1 MDALFPTL
9 IVFLSLVGLF
19 LIFLGKS
26 KEKEEK
32 IKEGKEGKGINILNW
47 FKKFQRI
54 PLRDIFLN
62 FWEKFLRRIR
72 IIVLR
77 IDRIVSEKLK
87 QVSKGKFL
95 KEKEKKDLK
104 PISQSETEKDYLE
117 TQTFEELN
125 NISFKDLDL
134 KEEEIKLLK
143 EINKNLENFETLKNL
158 ARLYLWE
165 KDYHS
170 ASWALLQV
178 YYKKADDRVIYD
190 LFFEIKE
197 SREKEKGE
205 KEKGEKENSEMR

>member
-205 KEKGEKENSEMR
+205 EKNSEPR

>member
-32 IKEGKEGKGINILNW
+32 IKEGKERKGINILNW

-205 KEKGEKENSEMR
+205 KENSEMR

>member
-205 KEKGEKENSEMR
+205 KRKQ

>member
-205 KEKGEKENSEMR
+205 KENSEMR

>member
-19 LIFLGKS
+19 LIFVGKS

-32 IKEGKEGKGINILNW
+32 IKEGKEEKRINILNW

-197 SREKEKGE
+197 SKE